1 MKKHAVFSEKRLALS
16 VTGLGPFVRLDA
28 GALDA
33 LAPRF
38 KKDVLRAGRWVHP
51 GTGEALE
58 FDLPLL
64 ERLAQDTNRW
74 IALGHK
80 VHFPAGP
87 DCHEEDARDA
97 TKNLGYWSN
106 FRVEDARLVAD
117 VSVLDPEAEKKI
129 GKTIQDVSPEIRWP
143 ARSATGETLKA
154 AIFHVAATPIPAIP
168 GQENFERLSRLA
180 REVPME
186 EGTPAA
192 TGTAPQQPTQ
202 TFDVFAW
209 ARAKLGL
216 PKDASDQAVIEA
228 LEQRIDQAAE
238 QPTSDPSALTQLTRE
253 VNDARAEA
261 QSAKKLAAE
270 LKEQH
275 VQEKKKRDEETV
287 QVARRSSALAGFP
300 IPESSWKLALSLFT
314 KGEDEAAREIL
325 HAHSARANDWHRPT
339 SVRVLEAPPP
349 ETAEHVEQLSR
360 DKAEALL
367 LEGDGFT
374 AKRKKDGSLKRDAN
388 GRPVLVRRTKGEK

>member
-1 MKKHAVFSEKRLALS
+1 MKKHEITSEKRMALS
-16 VTGLGPFVRLDA
+16 ITGLGPFVRLDA

-33 LAPRF
+33 SAPRF
-38 KKDVLRAGRWVHP
+38 KKEVLRAGKWVHP

-58 FDLPLL
+58 FDLLLL

-106 FRVEDARLVAD
+106 FRVEDERLVAD
-117 VSVLDPEAEKKI
+117 VSVLDPDAAGKI

-143 ARSATGETLKA
+143 ARSATGEILEA

-186 EGTPAA
+186 NGAPANA
-192 TGTAPQQPTQ
+192 GTAPPQPT
-202 TFDVFAW
+202 FDFLAW

-216 PKDASDQAVIEA
+216 PQDASGQAVIEA

-238 QPTSDPSALTQLTRE
+238 QTTPDPSALTQLTRD

-261 QSAKKLAAE
+261 QAAKKLAAE
-270 LKEQH
+270 LREQSA
-275 VQEKKKRDEETV
+275 QEKKKRDEETV
-287 QVARRSSALAGFP
+287 QVARRSLALAGYP
-300 IPESSWKLALSLFT
+300 IPESSWKLALSLFS

-325 HAHSARANDWHRPT
+325 HAYSARANDWSRT
-339 SVRVLEAPPP
+339 RQVSVLEAPGS
-349 ETAEHVEQLSR
+349 ETAEHVDQLSR

-374 AKRKKDGSLKRDAN
+374 AKRRKDGTLKRDAN
-388 GRPVLVRRTKGEK
+388 GRPILVRRTKEGK

>member
-1 MKKHAVFSEKRLALS
+1 MKKQEVTSEKHWALA

-28 GALDA
+28 

-38 KKDVLRAGRWVHP
+38 RKEVLRAGKWVHP

-58 FDLPLL
+58 FDLLLL

-106 FRVEDARLVAD
+106 FRVEDQRLVAD
-117 VSVLDPEAEKKI
+117 VSVLDPEAAEKI
-129 GKTIQDVSPEIRWP
+129 GRTIQDVSPEIRWP
-143 ARSATGETLKA
+143 ARSATGEILDA

-186 EGTPAA
+186 NGAPAN
-192 TGTAPQQPTQ
+192 TGTAPPQPT
-202 TFDVFAW
+202 FDFLAW

-216 PKDASDQAVIEA
+216 PQDASSQAVIEA

-238 QPTSDPSALTQLTRE
+238 QPTPDPSALTQLTRE

-261 QSAKKLAAE
+261 QSAKKLVAE
-270 LKEQH
+270 LRDQH
-275 VQEKKKRDEETV
+275 TLEKKKRDEEAV
-287 QVARRSSALAGFP
+287 QLARRVSASAGFP
-300 IPESSWKLALSLFT
+300 IPERSWKLALSLFS

-325 HAHSARANDWHRPT
+325 DSYAARASANAPGR
-339 SVRVLEAPPP
+339 VRVLEAPPP
-349 ETAEHVEQLSR
+349 ETAEHVDQLSR

-367 LEGDGFT
+367 LEGDGFM
-374 AKRKKDGSLKRDAN
+374 AKRKKDGTLKRDAS
-388 GRPVLVRRTKGEK
+388 GRPILVRRTKEGK